1 MENCSPLLEA
11 SLKRGQ
17 KKLGNSVVHDEEIAA
32 RIVSVVNCPSNRA
45 GVRLLMACM
54 LAKMQRPE
62 IDPRKPYT
70 KIGGKDCFSGRS
82 YDEQF
87 IGDFITRHNLP
98 CNSTTAFLTPTLR
111 NMDKTLTTKVVL
123 VGRPAVMYQDA
134 LLLLDDVRA
143 GRISAQDVL
152 DESIRLLLLERDAR
166 EARLK
171 TLLSGV
177 SRVAGALPLSSEDTV
192 NLIEQHLRCK
202 GSSRLLVLI
211 VAAAYEA
218 ATTRLGER
226 VLKLTGHNAA
236 DEQTGAVGDIQITV
250 LGDDKVV
257 TSYEM
262 KNKAVQRSDIDRA
275 LQKIAAQGKHI
286 QNYLFITTD
295 SVADDIR
302 DIREYARSKYDE
314 TGGVEIAILDCIGFL
329 RHFLHLFHRLRK
341 DFLDQYQAIV
351 LREPDSAVSQ
361 ALKEAFLALRQAA
374 ESAD

>member
-1 MENCSPLLEA
+1 MENCSKLLEA
-11 SLKRGQ
+11 SLKRALAN
-17 KKLGNSVVHDEEIAA
+17 LGHSFIHEENIAA
-32 RIVSVVNCPSNRA
+32 RVLSVVNCPSNRA

-54 LAKMQRPE
+54 LAKLDDPKV
-62 IDPRKPYT
+62 DPRKPYT
-70 KIGGKDCFSGRS
+70 KIGSKDCFSGRS

-87 IGDFITRHNLP
+87 IGGFITKHNLP

-111 NMDKTLTTKVVL
+111 NMDQTLTTKVVL
-123 VGRPAVMYQDA
+123 VGRPMVMYQEA
-134 LLLLDDVRA
+134 LRLLDDVHA

-152 DESIRLLLLERDAR
+152 DESNRLLLLDRDAR
-166 EARLK
+166 RARLK

-177 SRVAGALPLSSEDTV
+177 GRVTDALPLSSEDTV

-218 ATTRLGER
+218 VTTRLGER
-226 VLKLTGHNAA
+226 VLNLTSHNAA
-236 DEQTGAVGDIQITV
+236 DEQTGAVGDVQITI

-262 KNKAVQRSDIDRA
+262 KNKAVQHGDIDRA
-275 LQKIAAQGKHI
+275 LQKIAAQGKHV
-286 QNYLFITTD
+286 QNYIFITTEP
-295 SVADDIR
+295 VGE

-341 DFLDQYQAIV
+341 DFLDQYQTLV
-351 LREPDSAVSQ
+351 LHEPDSAVSQ
-361 ALKEAFLALRQAA
+361 GLKEAFLALRQAA

>member
-11 SLKRGQ
+11 SLKRAQ
-17 KKLGNSVVHDEEIAA
+17 KNLGHSFIHDEEIAA
-32 RIVSVVNCPSNRA
+32 RVVSVVNCPSNRA

-54 LAKMQRPE
+54 LAKVHRPE

-70 KIGGKDCFSGRS
+70 KIGSKDCFSGRS

-87 IGDFITRHNLP
+87 ISDFITRHNLP

-111 NMDKTLTTKVVL
+111 NMDQTLTTKVVL
-123 VGRPAVMYQDA
+123 VGRPAAMYQEA
-134 LLLLDDVRA
+134 LRLLDDVRA
-143 GRISAQDVL
+143 GRISAKDVL

-166 EARLK
+166 KVRLK

-177 SRVAGALPLSSEDTV
+177 GRVAGALPLSSEDTV

-218 ATTRLGER
+218 AKTRLGER
-226 VLKLTGHNAA
+226 VLNLTAHNAA

-262 KNKAVQRSDIDRA
+262 KNKAVQRGDIDRA
-275 LQKIAAQGKHI
+275 LQKIASQAPRVH
-286 QNYLFITTD
+286 NYIFITTEPT
-295 SVADDIR
+295 SEEVH
-302 DIREYARSKYDE
+302 EYARSKYDE

-341 DFLDQYQAIV
+341 TFLDHYQRLV
-351 LREPDSAVSQ
+351 LNEPASAVSQ
-361 ALKEAFLALRQAA
+361 PLKEAFLALRSAA
-374 ESAD
+374 EGAD

>member
-11 SLKRGQ
+11 SLKRAQ
-17 KKLGNSVVHDEEIAA
+17 KNLDHSFIHDQEIAA
-32 RIVSVVNCPSNRA
+32 RVLSVVNCPSNRA
-45 GVRLLMACM
+45 GVRLLMSCM
-54 LAKMQRPE
+54 LAKVHRPE

-70 KIGGKDCFSGRS
+70 KIGSKDCFSGRS

-87 IGDFITRHNLP
+87 IGDFITKHNLP

-111 NMDKTLTTKVVL
+111 NMDQTLTTKVVL

-134 LLLLDDVRA
+134 LRLLDDVHA
-143 GRISAQDVL
+143 GRVSAKNVL
-152 DESIRLLLLERDAR
+152 DECIRLLLLERDAR
-166 EARLK
+166 NVRLK

-177 SRVAGALPLSSEDTV
+177 NRVPGALPLSSEDTV

-202 GSSRLLVLI
+202 GSSRLPVLI

-218 ATTRLGER
+218 AKTRLGER
-226 VLKLTGHNAA
+226 VLNLTAHNAA
-236 DEQTGAVGDIQITV
+236 DEQTGAVGDVQITL
-250 LGDDKVV
+250 LGEDKVV

-262 KNKAVQRSDIDRA
+262 KNKAVLQGDIDRA
-275 LQKIAAQGKHI
+275 LQKIAVQGQFV
-286 QNYLFITTD
+286 QNYIFITTEAVTD
-295 SVADDIR
+295 EVR
-302 DIREYARSKYDE
+302 DYARSKYDE

-341 DFLDQYQAIV
+341 DFLDQYQFLV

>member
-11 SLKRGQ
+11 SLKRAQ
-17 KKLGNSVVHDEEIAA
+17 KNLGHSFIHDEEMAA
-32 RIVSVVNCPSNRA
+32 RIISVVNCPSNRA
-45 GVRLLMACM
+45 GVRLLMSCM
-54 LAKMQRPE
+54 LAKVHRPE

-70 KIGGKDCFSGRS
+70 KISSKDCFSGRS

-111 NMDKTLTTKVVL
+111 NMDQTLATKVVL
-123 VGRPAVMYQDA
+123 VGRPAVMYHDA
-134 LLLLDDVRA
+134 LRLLDDVHA
-143 GRISAQDVL
+143 GRVSAKDVL

-166 EARLK
+166 KVRLK

-177 SRVAGALPLSSEDTV
+177 GRVAGALPLSSEDTV

-218 ATTRLGER
+218 AKTRLGER
-226 VLKLTGHNAA
+226 VLNLTGHNAA

-262 KNKAVQRSDIDRA
+262 KNKAVQRGDIDRA
-275 LQKIAAQGKHI
+275 LQKIAAQGKHV
-286 QNYLFITTD
+286 QNYIFITTE
-295 SVADDIR
+295 SVTD

-341 DFLDQYQAIV
+341 DFLDQYQVIV

>member
-11 SLKRGQ
+11 SLARAKTNLDR
-17 KKLGNSVVHDEEIAA
+17 SFVRDEEVAA
-32 RIVSVVNCPSNRA
+32 RVASVVNCPSNRA

-54 LAKMQRPE
+54 LAKVHRPE
-62 IDPRKPYT
+62 VDPRKPYT
-70 KIGGKDCFSGRS
+70 KIESKDCFSGRS

-87 IGDFITRHNLP
+87 IGDFITKHNLP

-111 NMDKTLTTKVVL
+111 NMDQTLTTKVVL
-123 VGRPAVMYQDA
+123 VGRPAAMYQDA
-134 LLLLDDVRA
+134 LRLLDDVHR
-143 GRISAQDVL
+143 GRVSAKDVL

-166 EARLK
+166 KARLK

-177 SRVAGALPLSSEDTV
+177 ERVANALPLSSEDTV

-202 GSSRLLVLI
+202 GSSRLPVLI

-218 ATTRLGER
+218 AKTRLGER
-226 VLKLTGHNAA
+226 VLNLTAHNAA
-236 DEQTGAVGDIQITV
+236 DEQTGAVGDVQITL
-250 LGDDKVV
+250 LGEDKVV

-262 KNKAVQRSDIDRA
+262 KNKAVQQGDIDRA
-275 LQKIAAQGKHI
+275 LQKIAAQGRHV
-286 QNYLFITTD
+286 QNYIFITTEA
-295 SVADDIR
+295 VAADVR
-302 DIREYARSKYDE
+302 DYARSKYDE
-314 TGGVEIAILDCIGFL
+314 TGGIEIAILDCIGFL

-341 DFLDQYQAIV
+341 DFLDHYQVLV
-351 LREPDSAVSQ
+351 LREPESAVSQ

>member
-1 MENCSPLLEA
+1 MENCSKLLEA
-11 SLKRGQ
+11 SLKRAQ
-17 KKLGNSVVHDEEIAA
+17 ANLGHSFVHEEKIAA
-32 RIVSVVNCPSNRA
+32 RVLSVVNCPSNRA

-54 LAKMQRPE
+54 LAKLDDPKV
-62 IDPRKPYT
+62 DPRKPYT

-87 IGDFITRHNLP
+87 IGGFITKHNLP

-111 NMDKTLTTKVVL
+111 NMDQTLTTKVVL
-123 VGRPAVMYQDA
+123 VGRPMVMYQEA
-134 LLLLDDVRA
+134 LRLLDDVHA
-143 GRISAQDVL
+143 GRVSAQDVL
-152 DESIRLLLLERDAR
+152 DESNRLLLLDRDAR
-166 EARLK
+166 KARLK

-177 SRVAGALPLSSEDTV
+177 GRVTDALPLSSEDTV
-192 NLIEQHLRCK
+192 NLIEQHLHCK

-218 ATTRLGER
+218 VTTRLGER
-226 VLKLTGHNAA
+226 VLNLTGHNAA
-236 DEQTGAVGDIQITV
+236 DEQTGAVGDVQITI

-262 KNKAVQRSDIDRA
+262 KNKAVQSGDIDRA
-275 LQKIAAQGKHI
+275 LQKIAAQGKHV
-286 QNYLFITTD
+286 QNYIFITTE
-295 SVADDIR
+295 SVDD

-341 DFLDQYQAIV
+341 DFLDQYQTLV
-351 LREPDSAVSQ
+351 LHEPDSAVSQ
-361 ALKEAFLALRQAA
+361 GLKEAFLALRQAA